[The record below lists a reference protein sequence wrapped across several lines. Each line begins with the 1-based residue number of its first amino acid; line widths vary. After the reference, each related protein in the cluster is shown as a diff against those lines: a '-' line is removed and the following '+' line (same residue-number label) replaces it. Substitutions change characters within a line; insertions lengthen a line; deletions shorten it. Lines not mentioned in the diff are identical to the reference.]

1 MRNRYFLVTSF
12 PGQRRDW
19 RRVGVGGCLSLFFQ
33 GNGHFQ
39 GLLGLL
45 HGLSFCP
52 FSRPPERFS
61 TAFPGLFTVSG
72 AFLHVMAS
80 GSFLHGLSFCP
91 FSRPPDRFSTA
102 FPGLPFR
109 SPRLSFMSWP
119 PERFSTA
126 FRAFSLQPSRGFRP
140 APSVRPPAETISSR
154 PSCRRRRAR

>member
-80 GSFLHGLSFCP
+80 GSFLHGLSGP
-91 FSRPPDRFSTA
+91 SLPVSAA
-102 FPGLPFR
+102 FLHVMASGAFLHGLQGLFPATF
-109 SPRLSFMSWP
+109 PR
-119 PERFSTA
+119 
-126 FRAFSLQPSRGFRP
+126 
-140 APSVRPPAETISSR
+140 ISSR
-154 PSCRRRRAR
+154 PLGSAPGGDYFLTFSSTSGVMSSVESASISAEALMMSR